1 LLSAETKPII
11 NKANKSLT
19 HISMLQIR
27 FNQMLTPKTLK
38 DLKLSLVGA
47 HTESLNQALEKRGY
61 NTNLLPTTH
70 FPKKKQIKDSNIILG
85 AYFQSAWPW
94 FVIGKLCRKKT
105 ICHWVGSDSVLS
117 IQNWKRKLQ
126 TKIFARFVDSHI
138 SVSTRIK
145 EELDKIG
152 IENTVLFHGSD
163 IETEEISMPEK
174 LGVLVYFIAGREKL
188 YGVERV
194 IEISK
199 EVQDVDF
206 YFVGHFDSIDYKEK
220 YNQSNLHFLGYINI
234 SEIWSK
240 ISVIVRMTE
249 HDGFPKIIVEAYS
262 KGRYV
267 IHNYPLPGVIL
278 CDSNKEV
285 VSELKKLQTTKT
297 ANKKGIELFNE
308 QFRFD
313 KFLEKLEEIC
323 LSLFTK

>member
-1 LLSAETKPII
+1 MP
-11 NKANKSLT
+11 
-19 HISMLQIR
+19 
-27 FNQMLTPKTLK
+27 TPKNLK

-47 HTESLNQALEKRGY
+47 HIESLNQALEKRGY

-70 FPKKKQIKDSNIILG
+70 FPKKKQIKDSDIIFG

-105 ICHWVGSDSVLS
+105 VCHWVGSDSVLS
-117 IQNWKRKLQ
+117 VQNWKRKLQ
-126 TKIFARFVDSHI
+126 TKIFAKFVDTHI

-152 IENTVLFHGSD
+152 IDSTVLFHGSD
-163 IETEEISMPEK
+163 IETEDIPMPEK
-174 LGVLVYFIAGREKL
+174 LGVLIYFIAGREKL
-188 YGVERV
+188 YGVDRV

-199 EVQDVDF
+199 EVKDVDF
-206 YFVGHFDSIDYKEK
+206 YFVGHFDSLHYKEK

-278 CDSNKEV
+278 SKTNKEV

-297 ANKKGIELFNE
+297 TNKKGIELFNE
-308 QFRFD
+308 QFHYD

>member
-1 LLSAETKPII
+1 MPT
-11 NKANKSLT
+11 
-19 HISMLQIR
+19 Q
-27 FNQMLTPKTLK
+27 KTLK

-47 HTESLNQALEKRGY
+47 HTESLNLALEKRGY

-70 FPKKKQIKDSNIILG
+70 FPKRKQINDSDIIIG
-85 AYFQSAWPW
+85 TYFQSAWPW

-117 IQNWKRKLQ
+117 VQNWKRKLQ
-126 TKIFARFVDSHI
+126 TKIFTKFVDSHI

-145 EELDKIG
+145 EELDKLG
-152 IENTVLFHGSD
+152 IVSTVLFHGSD
-163 IETEEISMPEK
+163 IETEEISMPKK

-188 YGVERV
+188 YGVDRV

-206 YFVGHFDSIDYKEK
+206 YFIGHFDSTDYKKK
-220 YNQSNLHFLGYINI
+220 YPQNNLHFLGYIDI

-262 KGRYV
+262 MGRYV

-278 CDSNKEV
+278 CNTNKEV

-297 ANKKGIELFNE
+297 TNKKGIELFNE
-308 QFRFD
+308 QFRYD
-313 KFLEKLEEIC
+313 KFLEKYEEIC
-323 LSLFTK
+323 LSLFKK

>member
-1 LLSAETKPII
+1 
-11 NKANKSLT
+11 
-19 HISMLQIR
+19 LQIR
-27 FNQMLTPKTLK
+27 LNQMPTPKILK

-47 HTESLNQALEKRGY
+47 HAESLNQALEERGY
-61 NTNLLPTTH
+61 KTNLLPTTH
-70 FPKKKQIKDSNIILG
+70 FPKKKQIKDSDIILG

-117 IQNWKRKLQ
+117 VQNWKRKLQ
-126 TKIFARFVDSHI
+126 TKIFTKFVDKHI

-152 IENTVLFHGSD
+152 IESTVLFHGSD
-163 IETEEISMPEK
+163 IETEDIPMPKK

-188 YGVERV
+188 YGVDRV
-194 IEISK
+194 IKISK

-206 YFVGHFDSIDYKEK
+206 YFVGHFDSADYKEK
-220 YNQSNLHFLGYINI
+220 YNQNNLHFLGYINI

-278 CDSNKEV
+278 CNSNKEV
-285 VSELKKLQTTKT
+285 VSKLKKLQTTKT

-308 QFRFD
+308 QFSYDR
-313 KFLEKLEEIC
+313 FLEKLEGIC